1 MAFDIS
7 GSTLLLDNIKV
18 IGNKETMTETD
29 WNASIDFTRANT
41 VWKKPVRLKAE
52 ADIAMKD
59 STPIVAMLANHRNK
73 NGWIEK
79 LLTVGMIEGEASM
92 DMQKNQVIFPYA
104 FAGSDKI
111 DVGAKGVITR
121 EARDGVVFARYRKL
135 KGLLK
140 IHDGKRNFD
149 VINAQK
155 KFDAYSPEALLK

>member
-1 MAFDIS
+1 M
-7 GSTLLLDNIKV
+7 LDNVRV
-18 IGNKETMTETD
+18 IGNQDTVAESD
-29 WNASIDFTRANT
+29 WNAKVDFTRANT

-52 ADIAMKD
+52 ASIEMKD
-59 STPIVAMLANHRNK
+59 STPIVAMLSNHRNK

-79 LLTVGMIEGEASM
+79 LLTVGKIEGEASM
-92 DMQKNQVIFPYA
+92 DMRKNQIIFPYA

-149 VINAQK
+149 VIKAQK